1 MGHLNMPMFTVLHD
15 QNTNNKLTQTN
26 HKVKPFNMKY
36 DLVCGETAD
45 MVLTSVVIASYL
57 RAI

>member
-1 MGHLNMPMFTVLHD
+1 MPMFTVLHD

-45 MVLTSVVIASYL
+45 MVLTSVIIASYL